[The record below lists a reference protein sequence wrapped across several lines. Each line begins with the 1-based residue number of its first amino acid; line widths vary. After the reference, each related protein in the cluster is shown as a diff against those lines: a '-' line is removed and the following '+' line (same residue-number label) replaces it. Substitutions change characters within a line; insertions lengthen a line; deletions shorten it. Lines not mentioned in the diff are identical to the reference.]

1 MSHQELRQREKSAPN
16 LIGGLVPL
24 TTLQSAALV
33 VLGTLVLTLA
43 AKTKVPFYPV
53 PMTLQT
59 LAIGLLAAS
68 AGARIAV
75 ATVLL
80 YLAEGAVG
88 LPVFTNTPP
97 SVAGLGYLAGPTGG
111 YLAGFLASAI
121 IIGTLADRG
130 WTRSPLKLFAAL
142 MLGDL
147 SIIALGTA
155 WLAYGATL
163 ANGAQGMGLQHAL
176 AVGAYPFLLGALVKE
191 MFGTALI
198 TGVWALADRKRG

>member
-1 MSHQELRQREKSAPN
+1 MTAMREQENSSPH

-24 TTLQSAALV
+24 TALQSVALV

-97 SVAGLGYLAGPTGG
+97 SVAGIAYLAGPTGG
-111 YLAGFLASAI
+111 YLAGFLASAL

-147 SIIALGTA
+147 AIIALGTA

-163 ANGAQGMGLQHAL
+163 ASGAHGMGLQQAL

-198 TGVWALADRKRG
+198 TGVWAMADRKRG